1 VLALGIGANS
11 AIFSVINAVLLRP
24 MPFPEPN
31 RLVEIFHVPPRQ
43 SFPGFTRFAVSPANY
58 LDWQAMNKSFDGM
71 AAYGGGQLT
80 LSGVDRPETVKGA
93 MVGGDFFRIL
103 RTPMQLGRAITG
115 EDDQPGHGKVVVIS
129 DGFWKSHFGSS
140 ASALGRTLILEDEPY
155 SI

>member
-1 VLALGIGANS
+1 
-11 AIFSVINAVLLRP
+11 
-24 MPFPEPN
+24 
-31 RLVEIFHVPPRQ
+31 
-43 SFPGFTRFAVSPANY
+43 
-58 LDWQAMNKSFDGM
+58 
-71 AAYGGGQLT
+71 
-80 LSGVDRPETVKGA
+80 DRPETVKGA

-155 SI
+155 SIIGVAQPALHFPAWIPAAADVWLPLAWDTPTRAIRNNHNFVVVGRLKPGVTLARAQAEMNTI